1 MTEPLIECVPNFSE
15 GRRMDV
21 IDAITAAISAVEGVR
36 VLDRHIDADHNRSVI
51 TFVGAPE
58 PILEAAF
65 AAMAQAAERID
76 LNQHRG
82 EHPRI
87 GATDVLPFVPMAGAS
102 LADCVTLA
110 QRLGERVGREL
121 GLPVYLYEAAA
132 TRESRRNLADVR
144 RGQYES
150 LREWVSS
157 DPAYAP
163 DFGPFV
169 LGPAGATAIGARRP
183 LIAYNVYLTTDDVS
197 IARKIAETVRFSG
210 GGLAC
215 VKALGLMVNGRA
227 QVSMNFTD
235 FQRTGLA
242 QTVEM
247 IRREAARYGTM
258 IHHTELVGLIP
269 QQALIDA
276 ARWYLQLDDF
286 HEDQILENRLYD
298 VRLIE

>member
-1 MTEPLIECVPNFSE
+1 MTEALIECVPNFSE
-15 GRRMDV
+15 GRRVEV
-21 IDAITAAISAVEGVR
+21 IDAITDAIQAVEGVR
-36 VLDRHIDADHNRSVI
+36 VLDRHIDADHHRSVI
-51 TFVGAPE
+51 TFVGPPE
-58 PILEAAF
+58 PILQAAF
-65 AAMAQAAERID
+65 AAMATAAELID
-76 LNQHRG
+76 LNQHQG

-87 GATDVLPFVPMAGAS
+87 GATDVLPFVPMAGAT
-102 LADCVTLA
+102 LADCVGLA

-144 RGQYES
+144 RGQYEN
-150 LREWVSS
+150 LREWVLT
-157 DPAYAP
+157 DPAYTP
-163 DFGPFV
+163 DFGPSV

-183 LIAYNVYLTTDDVS
+183 LIAYNVYLTTDDVT

-215 VKALGLMVNGRA
+215 VKALGLMVDGRA

-247 IRREAARYGTM
+247 IRREAARYGTA